1 MSGFAVLVICGL
13 VVWGELTPSYRTY
26 QREFRGIVEERLGRE
41 RAAAVPRG
49 LQQIWLASAD
59 RVDRCTSCHMGVTWE
74 GLGDVEQPF
83 KSHPS
88 APLDEHPLEDFGCTL
103 CHGGQGPATTIPDAH
118 GWVSHWGEPL
128 LDTQLAEDYRV
139 ANGWAFMEYRCNVC
153 HRYDRE
159 VEGADYGNR
168 GKRLIQEK
176 GCRACHIIN
185 GRGGSIGPDL
195 TREGE
200 KNPEQYDYS
209 RLTSIQSLFA
219 WQVAHLQNPKSL
231 SPDTVMPDF
240 GFNAQD
246 ALSITLVLMSWRDT
260 DLPAEL
266 LPGAVLR
273 DEPTAEELERER
285 MMREGEGKFFVEK
298 TCFICHDVS
307 SLGIVSAT
315 KIGPDLALAVEDC
328 PRRFG
333 RTLDSFLM
341 EPSGTMQVVLSKQIP
356 LTDEE
361 RREAIRLLKVAYEK
375 HKEQETEGE
384 SPSSENRRQEPE
396 VSNQ

>member
-1 MSGFAVLVICGL
+1 VLNRDKLLIWLSGLAVLAICAIA
-13 VVWGELTPSYRTY
+13 VWGELTPGYRSF
-26 QREFRGIVEERLGRE
+26 QHEFRGLVEGRFGPE
-41 RAAAVPRG
+41 RAAVAPRD
-49 LQQIWLASAD
+49 LQQIWLASSD
-59 RVDRCTSCHMGVTWE
+59 RVDRCTSCHLGVTWE

-83 KSHPS
+83 KTHPP
-88 APLDEHPLEDFGCTL
+88 APLEHHPIERFGCTL
-103 CHGGQGPATTIPDAH
+103 CHGGQGPATKLPDAH

-139 ANGWAFMEYRCNVC
+139 PNGWAFMQYRCNVC
-153 HRYDRE
+153 HRFDRE
-159 VEGADYGNR
+159 TEGADYINR
-168 GKRLIQEK
+168 GKQLIQEK

-219 WQVAHLQNPKSL
+219 WQVAHLQNPKSFTAD
-231 SPDTVMPDF
+231 SVMPDF
-240 GFNAQD
+240 GFNAKD
-246 ALSITLVLMSWRDT
+246 AQAIALVLMSWRDI
-260 DLPAEL
+260 DFPAEL
-266 LPGAVLR
+266 LPGAILR
-273 DEPTAEELERER
+273 DIPTAEELERER
-285 MMREGEGKFFVEK
+285 IMQEGEGKFFVEK

-341 EPSGTMQVVLSKQIP
+341 EPSGTMQVVLSKQIQ
-356 LTDEE
+356 LTDDEK
-361 RREAIRLLKVAYEK
+361 REAIRLLKIAYEK
-375 HKEQETEGE
+375 YKEQED
-384 SPSSENRRQEPE
+384 SEQ
-396 VSNQ
+396 